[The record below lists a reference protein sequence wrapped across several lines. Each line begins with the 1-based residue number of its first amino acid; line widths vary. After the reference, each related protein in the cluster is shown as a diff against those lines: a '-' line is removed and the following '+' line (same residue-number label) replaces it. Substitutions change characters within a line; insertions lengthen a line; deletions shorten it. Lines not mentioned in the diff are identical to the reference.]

1 MVSWAEADDSDGPMK
16 NQATRAASESGYAM
30 AALLVSI
37 AVMGVLMSALIPVW
51 TTAVQRE
58 REAELVFRGEQYAR
72 AIGLFQRKY
81 AGGFPPSVDVLIEQK
96 FLRKKYA
103 DPVAGAD
110 FRILYQADVAALQG
124 QVPGAARP
132 GEIVGPGGRASAPA
146 APPGQPRRGEL
157 ASTMTQR
164 SPSGFG
170 AQGLSGSVGPRGG
183 MVGVTSTSGE
193 KSFRLYNGRDRYDQW
208 LFVYAAPTLGRPG
221 AQPSGAPVP
230 GGPAGRPRPGMGGPA
245 GFGSPRPGPTP

>member
-1 MVSWAEADDSDGPMK
+1 MK
-16 NQATRAASESGYAM
+16 NQATRATSEGGYAM

-37 AVMGVLMSALIPVW
+37 AVMGILMSALIPVW

-81 AGGFPPSVDVLIEQK
+81 AGGFPPNIDVLVEQK
-96 FLRKKYA
+96 FLRRKYV
-103 DPVAGAD
+103 DPVADGAE
-110 FRILYQADVAALQG
+110 FRVIYQADVAALQG

-132 GEIVGPGGRASAPA
+132 GEVVGPGGPA
-146 APPGQPRRGEL
+146 TVAGQPGQPRRGEL
-157 ASTMTQR
+157 ASRMSTP

-170 AQGLSGSVGPRGG
+170 AQGMTGSVGARGG
-183 MVGVTSTSGE
+183 VVGVSSTSTAR
-193 KSFRLYNGRDRYDQW
+193 SFRLYNGRDRYDQW

-221 AQPSGAPVP
+221 GSPVP
-230 GGPAGRPRPGMGGPA
+230 GAPAGMPRPGMGGPGGA
-245 GFGSPRPGPTP
+245 RSPRPGPVGTTRPTDIRR